1 MSKYVQ
7 VTSPNLGVGATPGY
21 CLQYADDVVNAPV
34 RRASAMLEYLAQRAA
49 GNIHEEIPPVGLWVP
64 VFFDITNGQ
73 YAQYDHVA
81 WAYNHGDGRIEIHD
95 SDVHSGIRGAYNSIA
110 EICQWFGNAG
120 LRYLGWSERV
130 GGVQIV
136 EMSKDDN
143 TRIVTAD
150 NGVNVRYEPTT
161 QAGVFATYPKGSEI
175 EMAGWV
181 FGENVNGSDRWFKS
195 QRSGVYL
202 HFSAFDEKEGSLP
215 NLGDMRNNIQQ
226 PAPKATIPENKAP
239 EFVEFE
245 KEFDFVDEVVPAHV
259 SNQFYGRKNLK
270 DSNGKYFGNIPED
283 YETQKH
289 FVDELQRES
298 QPIRE
303 ITIHNSANNS
313 IEATTN
319 EFRRKESF
327 KSAHLV
333 VSNDK
338 IVQVVPKTNTAFTN
352 GNHESNIESFT
363 IEFLDNTTDER
374 YVEVLKKIVGA
385 LGIDKIGKHRDHT
398 STACPAQ
405 LSDERFGKI
414 LAKVKG
420 EDETKFETPKQ
431 PENEPKTPKNEGI
444 ATQNEAK
451 NDVSQNVKNEVK
463 AERRALTEKEI
474 EMLDKMQEE
483 TAQNIANTDYE
494 PRISEK
500 AKTTVYFVADLGILT
515 NMLIATICVILIPNA
530 TKEILAISGA
540 VATAFAGLK
549 PIFKLGA
556 KK

>member
-1 MSKYVQ
+1 MSNYTQ
-7 VTSPNLGVGATPGY
+7 VATPNLDIRASRGW
-21 CLQYADDVVNAPV
+21 CLQYADDAVNAPV
-34 RRASAMLEYLAQRAA
+34 RRDSAGLEYLAQRAA
-49 GNIHEEIPPVGLWVP
+49 GNIHTEEPPVGLWVP
-64 VFFDITNGQ
+64 VFFDITSGE
-73 YAQYDHVA
+73 YDPYEHVA
-81 WAYNHGDGRIEIHD
+81 WAYNYGDGRIEIHD
-95 SDVHSGIRGAYNSIA
+95 SEVHSGARGVYNSIA
-110 EICQWFGNAG
+110 EICRWFSIYG
-120 LRYLGWSERV
+120 LRYLGWSERI

-136 EMSKDDN
+136 EKSDN
-143 TRIVTAD
+143 VRVV
-150 NGVNVRYEPTT
+150 NSGVGVNVRYEPTT
-161 QAGVFATYPKGSEI
+161 QSGVFATYPDGSDI

-181 FGENVNGSDRWFKS
+181 YGENVNGDDRWFKS

-215 NLGDMRNNIQQ
+215 NLGDFRNAPQ
-226 PAPKATIPENKAP
+226 PETKAVVPENKAP
-239 EFVEFE
+239 EFIEFE
-245 KEFDFVDEVVPAHV
+245 KEFDFVDEVIPAHV

-270 DSNGKYFGNIPED
+270 DDNGKYFGNIPQD
-283 YETQKH
+283 YEIQKK

-303 ITIHNSANNS
+303 ITVHNTTNSS
-313 IEATTN
+313 IETTTN

-327 KSAHLV
+327 KSSHLV
-333 VSNDK
+333 VSNEK
-338 IVQVVPKTNTAFTN
+338 IVQVVPKGNTAFTN

-363 IEFLDNTTDER
+363 IEFLDNATDER
-374 YVEVLKKIVGA
+374 YIEVLKKVSQA
-385 LGIDKIGKHRDHT
+385 LGVDKIGKHRDHS

-420 EDETKFETPKQ
+420 EDEAKPEAPKQ
-431 PENEPKTPKNEGI
+431 PENEGI
-444 ATQNEAK
+444 TTQNEAENK
-451 NDVSQNVKNEVK
+451 VSQNNKSVIGNIVLRLNDKEFKMLEDLQKEAVKN
-463 AERRALTEKEI
+463 I
-474 EMLDKMQEE
+474 GD
-483 TAQNIANTDYE
+483 TDYE

-500 AKTTVYFVADLGILT
+500 AKTTVYFIADLGILV

-540 VATAFAGLK
+540 IATAFAGLK

>member
-1 MSKYVQ
+1 MAKYIQ
-7 VTSPNLGVGATPGY
+7 KTSPNLNIGAKPGW

-34 RRASAMLEYLAQRAA
+34 RRESAGLEYLAQRAA
-49 GNIHEEIPPVGLWVP
+49 GNIHEEEPPVGLWVP
-64 VFFDITNGQ
+64 VFFDITSGI
-73 YAQYDHVA
+73 YDPYEHVG
-81 WAYNHGDGRIEIHD
+81 WAYNHRDGRIEIHD
-95 SDVHSGIRGAYNSIA
+95 SEVHSGARGIYNSIA
-110 EICQWFGNAG
+110 EICSWFGKFG
-120 LRYLGWSERV
+120 LRYLGWSERI

-136 EMSKDDN
+136 EKSGN
-143 TRIVTAD
+143 VRVV
-150 NGVNVRYEPTT
+150 NSGVGVNVRYEPTT
-161 QAGVFATYPKGSEI
+161 QSGVFASYPDGSDI

-181 FGENVNGSDRWFKS
+181 YGENVNGDDRWFKS

-215 NLGDMRNNIQQ
+215 NLGDFRKVPQ
-226 PAPKATIPENKAP
+226 PESKAVVPENKAP
-239 EFVEFE
+239 EFIDFE
-245 KEFDFVDEVVPAHV
+245 KEFDFVDEVIPAHV

-283 YETQKH
+283 YEIQKK
-289 FVDELQRES
+289 FVDELQRDS

-303 ITIHNSANNS
+303 ITVHNTANNS

-319 EFRRKESF
+319 EFRHKESF

-333 VSNDK
+333 VSNEK
-338 IVQVVPKTNTAFTN
+338 IIQVVPKGNTAFTN

-363 IEFLDNTTDER
+363 IEFLDNVTDER
-374 YVEVLKKIVGA
+374 YVEVLKKVSQT
-385 LGIDKIGKHRDHT
+385 LGVDKIGKHRDHS

-420 EDETKFETPKQ
+420 EDGAKSETPKQ

-444 ATQNEAK
+444 ATQNDAENK
-451 NDVSQNVKNEVK
+451 VSQNVKNEVK

-483 TAQNIANTDYE
+483 VAKNIANTDYE

-500 AKTTVYFVADLGILT
+500 AKTTVYFIADLGILT

>member
-1 MSKYVQ
+1 MPVRQTYE
-7 VTSPNLGVGATPGY
+7 PNLNIGAQSGW
-21 CLQYADDVVNAPV
+21 CLQYVDDAINSLTRSPNAQTAYLNELNAGRINTGHAPV
-34 RRASAMLEYLAQRAA
+34 
-49 GNIHEEIPPVGLWVP
+49 GIWVVGFLG
-64 VFFDITNGQ
+64 FSRGQ
-73 YAQYDHVA
+73 YVEDGHVFLMRKRE
-81 WAYNHGDGRIEIHD
+81 DGSIEIHD
-95 SDVHSGIRGAYNSIA
+95 SEVHSGARGVYNSIA
-110 EICQWFGNAG
+110 EICQWFSIYG
-120 LRYLGWSERV
+120 LRYLGWSERI

-136 EMSKDDN
+136 EKSDN
-143 TRIVTAD
+143 VRVV
-150 NGVNVRYEPTT
+150 NSGVGVNVRYEPTT
-161 QAGVFATYPKGSEI
+161 QSGVFATYPDGSDI
-175 EMAGWV
+175 EMAGWG
-181 FGENVNGSDRWFKS
+181 FGEKVNGDDRWFKS

-215 NLGDMRNNIQQ
+215 NLGDFRKVPQ
-226 PAPKATIPENKAP
+226 PESKAVVPENKAP
-239 EFVEFE
+239 EFIEFE
-245 KEFDFVDEVVPAHV
+245 KEFDFVDEVIPAHV

-270 DSNGKYFGNIPED
+270 DDNGKYFGNIPQD
-283 YETQKH
+283 YEIQKK
-289 FVDELQRES
+289 FVDELQRDS

-303 ITIHNSANNS
+303 ITVHNTANDS

-327 KSAHLV
+327 KSSHLV

-338 IVQVVPKTNTAFTN
+338 IVQVVPKGNTAFTN

-363 IEFLDNTTDER
+363 IEFLDNVTDER
-374 YVEVLKKIVGA
+374 YVEVLKKVSQA
-385 LGIDKIGKHRDHT
+385 LGADKIGKHRDHS

-420 EDETKFETPKQ
+420 EDKAKPEAPKQ
-431 PENEPKTPKNEGI
+431 PENEPKTLENEGI
-444 ATQNEAK
+444 TTQNEAENK
-451 NDVSQNVKNEVK
+451 VSQNIKNEVK

-483 TAQNIANTDYE
+483 VAKNIANTDYE

-500 AKTTVYFVADLGILT
+500 AKTTVYFIADLGILT

-540 VATAFAGLK
+540 IATAFAGLK

>member
-1 MSKYVQ
+1 MAKLEQ
-7 VTSPNLGVGATPGY
+7 VTSPNLNIRANPGW
-21 CLQYADDVVNAPV
+21 CLAYVDDAVNAPV

-49 GNIHEEIPPVGLWVP
+49 GNIHEDIPPVGLWVP

-81 WAYNHGDGRIEIHD
+81 WAFNHGDGRIEIHD

-143 TRIVTAD
+143 TRVVTAD

-161 QAGVFATYPKGSEI
+161 QSGVFATYPKGSEI
-175 EMAGWV
+175 EMSGWV

-226 PAPKATIPENKAP
+226 PAPKATIPQNKVP

-245 KEFDFVDEVVPAHV
+245 KEFDFVDEVIPAHV

-270 DSNGKYFGNIPED
+270 DDNGKYFGNIPED

-289 FVDELQRES
+289 FIDELQRPSSE
-298 QPIRE
+298 IKH
-303 ITIHNSANNS
+303 ITIHNTTNNS

-338 IVQVVPKTNTAFTN
+338 IVQVVPKGNTAFTN
-352 GNHESNIESFT
+352 GTHEANYEGFT
-363 IEFLDNTTDER
+363 IEFLDNTSKDR
-374 YVEVLKKIVGA
+374 YIEVLKKVVNA
-385 LGIDKIGKHRDHT
+385 LNVTTIKKHRDW
-398 STACPAQ
+398 
-405 LSDERFGKI
+405 
-414 LAKVKG
+414 V
-420 EDETKFETPKQ
+420 
-431 PENEPKTPKNEGI
+431 
-444 ATQNEAK
+444 ATQCPYKVSDDLFNEIVNKVLEKEVQKSVEKPVEKVADNQQLTTTQPTVNQELTVQEKPKKETRKLTEEELKIMEEIK
-451 NDVSQNVKNEVK
+451 NNISEVNNSVEYSPVVSEEVKNK
-463 AERRALTEKEI
+463 TYFATGWALTLI
-474 EMLDKMQEE
+474 G
-483 TAQNIANTDYE
+483 
-494 PRISEK
+494 
-500 AKTTVYFVADLGILT
+500 TV
-515 NMLIATICVILIPNA
+515 ATISVAILPQHA
-530 TKEILAISGA
+530 TLILAISGA
-540 VATAFAGLK
+540 LT
-549 PIFKLGA
+549 GA
-556 KK
+556 CASINQLYKISSKK

>member
-1 MSKYVQ
+1 MAKYIQ
-7 VTSPNLGVGATPGY
+7 KTSPNLNIGAKPGW

-34 RRASAMLEYLAQRAA
+34 RRESAGLEYLAQRAA
-49 GNIHEEIPPVGLWVP
+49 GNIHEEEPPVGLWVP
-64 VFFDITNGQ
+64 VFFDITSGI
-73 YAQYDHVA
+73 YDPYEHVG
-81 WAYNHGDGRIEIHD
+81 WAYNHGNGRIEIHD
-95 SDVHSGIRGAYNSIA
+95 SEVHSGARGVYSSIE
-110 EICQWFGNAG
+110 EICRWFGIYG
-120 LRYLGWSERV
+120 LRYLGWSERI

-136 EMSKDDN
+136 EKSDN
-143 TRIVTAD
+143 IRVV
-150 NGVNVRYEPTT
+150 NSGVGVNVRYEPTT
-161 QAGVFATYPKGSEI
+161 QSGVFATYPDGSDI

-181 FGENVNGSDRWFKS
+181 YGENVNGDDRWFKS

-215 NLGDMRNNIQQ
+215 NLGDFRNAPQ
-226 PAPKATIPENKAP
+226 PESKAVVPENKAP
-239 EFVEFE
+239 EFINFE

-270 DSNGKYFGNIPED
+270 DSNGKYFGNIPQD
-283 YETQKH
+283 YEIQKK

-303 ITIHNSANNS
+303 ITVHNTANNS

-338 IVQVVPKTNTAFTN
+338 IVQVVPKGNTAFTN
-352 GNHESNIESFT
+352 GSHESNIESFT
-363 IEFLDNTTDER
+363 IEFLDNVTDER
-374 YVEVLKKIVGA
+374 YVEVLKKVSQA
-385 LGIDKIGKHRDHT
+385 LGVDKIGKHRDH
-398 STACPAQ
+398 SATACPAQ

-420 EDETKFETPKQ
+420 EDETKPETPKQ
-431 PENEPKTPKNEGI
+431 PENEPKSSENEGI
-444 ATQNEAK
+444 ATQNESENK
-451 NDVSQNVKNEVK
+451 VSQNVKNKVK

-483 TAQNIANTDYE
+483 VAQNIANTDYE

-500 AKTTVYFVADLGILT
+500 AKTTVYFIADLGILT

>member
-1 MSKYVQ
+1 MAKYIQ
-7 VTSPNLGVGATPGY
+7 KTSPNLNIGAKPGW
-21 CLQYADDVVNAPV
+21 CLQYVDDVVNAPV
-34 RRASAMLEYLAQRAA
+34 RRESAGLEYLAQRAA
-49 GNIHEEIPPVGLWVP
+49 GNIHEEEPPVGLWVP
-64 VFFDITNGQ
+64 VFFDITSGI
-73 YAQYDHVA
+73 YDPYEHVG

-95 SDVHSGIRGAYNSIA
+95 SEIHSGARGIYNSIA
-110 EICQWFGNAG
+110 EICSWFGKFG
-120 LRYLGWSERV
+120 LRYLGWSERI

-136 EMSKDDN
+136 EKSGN
-143 TRIVTAD
+143 VRVV
-150 NGVNVRYEPTT
+150 NSGVGVNVRYEPTT
-161 QAGVFATYPKGSEI
+161 QSGVFASYPDGSDI

-181 FGENVNGSDRWFKS
+181 YGENVNGDDRWFKS

-215 NLGDMRNNIQQ
+215 NLGDFRKVEQ
-226 PAPKATIPENKAP
+226 PETKAAIPENKAP
-239 EFVEFE
+239 EFIDFE
-245 KEFDFVDEVVPAHV
+245 KEFDFVDEVIPAHV

-283 YETQKH
+283 YEIQKK
-289 FVDELQRES
+289 FVDELQRDS

-303 ITIHNSANNS
+303 ITVHNTANNS

-333 VSNDK
+333 VSNEK
-338 IVQVVPKTNTAFTN
+338 IIQVVPKGNTAFTN

-363 IEFLDNTTDER
+363 IEFLDNVTDER
-374 YVEVLKKIVGA
+374 YVEVLKKVSQT
-385 LGIDKIGKHRDHT
+385 LGVDKIGKHRDHS

-420 EDETKFETPKQ
+420 EDESKPETPKQ
-431 PENEPKTPKNEGI
+431 PENEPKTPENKGI
-444 ATQNEAK
+444 ITQNEAENK
-451 NDVSQNVKNEVK
+451 VSQNVKNEVK

-483 TAQNIANTDYE
+483 VAKNIANTDYE

-500 AKTTVYFVADLGILT
+500 AKTTVYFIADLGILT

>member
-1 MSKYVQ
+1 MSKYIQ
-7 VTSPNLGVGATPGY
+7 KTSPNLNIGAKPGW

-34 RRASAMLEYLAQRAA
+34 RRESAGLEYLAQRAA
-49 GNIHEEIPPVGLWVP
+49 GNIHQEETPPVGLWVP
-64 VFFDITNGQ
+64 VFFDITSGE
-73 YAQYDHVA
+73 YDPYEHVG
-81 WAYNHGDGRIEIHD
+81 WAFNHGDGRIEIHD
-95 SDVHSGIRGAYNSIA
+95 SEVHSGTRGVYNSIE
-110 EICQWFGNAG
+110 EICRWFGIYG
-120 LRYLGWSERV
+120 LRYLGWSERI

-136 EMSKDDN
+136 EKSDN
-143 TRIVTAD
+143 VRVV
-150 NGVNVRYEPTT
+150 NSGVGVNVRYEPTT
-161 QAGVFATYPKGSEI
+161 QSGVFASYPDGSEI

-181 FGENVNGSDRWFKS
+181 YGENVNGEDKWFKS

-215 NLGDMRNNIQQ
+215 NLGDFRKVEQ
-226 PAPKATIPENKAP
+226 PETKAVVPENKAP
-239 EFVEFE
+239 EFIDFE
-245 KEFDFVDEVVPAHV
+245 KEFDFVDEVIPAHV

-270 DSNGKYFGNIPED
+270 DSNGKYFGNIPQD
-283 YETQKH
+283 YEIQKK
-289 FVDELQRES
+289 FVDELQRDS

-303 ITIHNSANNS
+303 ITVHNTANDS

-333 VSNDK
+333 VSNEK
-338 IVQVVPKTNTAFTN
+338 IVQVVPKGNTAFTN

-363 IEFLDNTTDER
+363 IEFLDNVTDER
-374 YVEVLKKIVGA
+374 YVEVLKKVSQA
-385 LGIDKIGKHRDHT
+385 LGVDKIGKHRDHS

-420 EDETKFETPKQ
+420 EDEAKPETPKQ
-431 PENEPKTPKNEGI
+431 PENEPKTPENEGI
-444 ATQNEAK
+444 ATQNEAENK
-451 NDVSQNVKNEVK
+451 VSQNVKNEVK

-483 TAQNIANTDYE
+483 VAKNIANTDYE

-500 AKTTVYFVADLGILT
+500 AKTTVYFIADLGILT
-515 NMLIATICVILIPNA
+515 NMLIATICVILIPNY

>member
-1 MSKYVQ
+1 MAKYIQ
-7 VTSPNLGVGATPGY
+7 KTSPNLNIGANRGW

-34 RRASAMLEYLAQRAA
+34 RRESAGLEYLAQRAA
-49 GNIHEEIPPVGLWVP
+49 GNIHEEEPPVGLWVP
-64 VFFDITNGQ
+64 VFFDITSGE
-73 YAQYDHVA
+73 YDPYEHVG

-95 SDVHSGIRGAYNSIA
+95 SEVHSGARGVYNSLA
-110 EICQWFGNAG
+110 EISGWFRVYG
-120 LRYLGWSERV
+120 LRYLGWSERI
-130 GGVQIV
+130 GGVQVV
-136 EMSKDDN
+136 EKSDN
-143 TRIVTAD
+143 VRVVTSGV
-150 NGVNVRYEPTT
+150 GVNVRYEPTT
-161 QAGVFATYPKGSEI
+161 QSGVFATYPDGSDI

-181 FGENVNGSDRWFKS
+181 YGENVNGDDRWFKS

-215 NLGDMRNNIQQ
+215 NLGDFRNAPQ
-226 PAPKATIPENKAP
+226 PETKAVVPENKAP
-239 EFVEFE
+239 EFINFE
-245 KEFDFVDEVVPAHV
+245 KEFDFIDEVIPAHV

-270 DSNGKYFGNIPED
+270 DDNGKYFGNIPQD
-283 YETQKH
+283 YEIQKK
-289 FVDELQRES
+289 FVDELQRDS

-303 ITIHNSANNS
+303 ITVHNTANDS

-333 VSNDK
+333 VSNEK
-338 IVQVVPKTNTAFTN
+338 IVQVVPKGNTAFTN

-363 IEFLDNTTDER
+363 IEFLDNVTDER
-374 YVEVLKKIVGA
+374 YIEVLKKVSQA
-385 LGIDKIGKHRDHT
+385 LGVDKIGKHRDHS

-420 EDETKFETPKQ
+420 EDEVKPETPKQ
-431 PENEPKTPKNEGI
+431 PENEPKTPENEGI
-444 ATQNEAK
+444 ITQNEAK
-451 NDVSQNVKNEVK
+451 NDMPQNVKNEVK

-483 TAQNIANTDYE
+483 VAKNIANTEYE

-500 AKTTVYFVADLGILT
+500 TKTTVYFVADLGILT

>member
-1 MSKYVQ
+1 MAKYIQ
-7 VTSPNLGVGATPGY
+7 KTSPNLNIGAKPGW

-34 RRASAMLEYLAQRAA
+34 RRESAGLEYLAQRAA
-49 GNIHEEIPPVGLWVP
+49 GNIHEEEPPVGLWVP
-64 VFFDITNGQ
+64 VFFDITSGI
-73 YAQYDHVA
+73 YDPYEHVG

-95 SDVHSGIRGAYNSIA
+95 SEVHSGARGIYNSIA
-110 EICQWFGNAG
+110 EICSWFGKFG
-120 LRYLGWSERV
+120 LRYLGWSERI

-136 EMSKDDN
+136 EKSGN
-143 TRIVTAD
+143 VRVV
-150 NGVNVRYEPTT
+150 NSGVGVNVRYEPTT
-161 QAGVFATYPKGSEI
+161 QSGVFASYPDGSDI

-181 FGENVNGSDRWFKS
+181 YGENVNGDDRWFKS

-215 NLGDMRNNIQQ
+215 NLGDFRKVPQ
-226 PAPKATIPENKAP
+226 PESKAVVPENKAP
-239 EFVEFE
+239 EFIDFE
-245 KEFDFVDEVVPAHV
+245 KEFDFVDEVIPAHV

-283 YETQKH
+283 YEIQKK
-289 FVDELQRES
+289 FVDELQRDS

-303 ITIHNSANNS
+303 ITVHNTANNS

-333 VSNDK
+333 VSNEK
-338 IVQVVPKTNTAFTN
+338 IIQVVPKGNTAFTN

-363 IEFLDNTTDER
+363 IEFLDNVTDER
-374 YVEVLKKIVGA
+374 YVEVLKKVSQT
-385 LGIDKIGKHRDHT
+385 LGVDKIGKHRDHS

-420 EDETKFETPKQ
+420 EDEAKPEAPKQ
-431 PENEPKTPKNEGI
+431 PENEPKTPENEGI
-444 ATQNEAK
+444 ATQNDAENK
-451 NDVSQNVKNEVK
+451 VSQNVKNEVK

-483 TAQNIANTDYE
+483 VAKNIANTDYE

-500 AKTTVYFVADLGILT
+500 AKTTVYFIADLGILT